1 MLEEKNKQ
9 FDDILKHLH
18 LSAIFENIPIGTIS
32 WNSWKLIRFLLKQD
46 VQCLRPY
53 YSLIFFLFP
62 YGLFLDL
69 RHFPIKI
76 FKLKFIF
83 GI

>member
-1 MLEEKNKQ
+1 MEFMETDSISPETGRPMFTSMLFIK
-9 FDDILKHLH
+9 
-18 LSAIFENIPIGTIS
+18 
-32 WNSWKLIRFLLKQD
+32 
-46 VQCLRPY
+46 
-53 YSLIFFLFP
+53 FP

-69 RHFPIKI
+69 KHSPIKI